1 MKRDLE
7 KDVELKKVNQLGLY
21 DYYRNIEEEWFDLVD
36 FIYGEKLIDEVGDR
50 DFLVLLIDL
59 KDLKGSTV

>member
-59 KDLKGSTV
+59 KDLKGGTV